1 VRLTIALLVWAAAV
15 VGAVAVSSTV
25 AGSIHTTPTTSS
37 LTGLGSS
44 GGGSSFSRGGGSAGG
59 SSSVDPSS
67 IKASD
72 HASLFR
78 TANFSKVLG
87 KARAALGANAQI
99 DNFALY
105 PGYVSITAVN
115 DGGEVNFYADANGR
129 VEKTSDSGS
138 PGATKLIRLSQVGV
152 GVPAAL
158 AHRVSSAGHVPVSQ
172 LHYIVVMV
180 DPVSGHGLWWLVYPV
195 QGNKVEYFKASGAT
209 GPLFEYRANSST
221 GLQPVTG

>member
-15 VGAVAVSSTV
+15 IGAVAVSTTV
-25 AGSIHTTPTTSS
+25 AGSIHTTPTTSLGTVS
-37 LTGLGSS
+37 GSS
-44 GGGSSFSRGGGSAGG
+44 GGGSSFSGDGGS

-72 HASLFR
+72 QVSLFR
-78 TANFSKVLG
+78 TANFSRALG

-105 PGYVSITAVN
+105 PGYVSITAVK
-115 DGGEVNFYADANGR
+115 GGNEVNFYADANGR
-129 VEKTSDSGS
+129 VQQDSSSGS
-138 PGATKLIRLSQVGV
+138 PGATKLFRLSQVGV

-158 AHRVSSAGHVPVSQ
+158 AHRVSTAGRVPVSQ

-195 QGNKVEYFKASGAT
+195 EGNKVEYFKASGAT